1 MEIVLALFASLM
13 FAIGTVLQQKAG
25 LDEPVETEGSGL
37 LLQMVRRPTWMAGIA
52 ADVVGF
58 GAQAVALTIG
68 RLAVVQPLLVLGV
81 VFALPLGVRLT
92 HQKIGRLDVGAAVI
106 VVCSLGVFLVVA
118 DPSGGRNDAPLG
130 QWLIAGSACALVS
143 GALFTSSRTA
153 RPALKAA
160 LLGTATGVLFGLV
173 AALTKSVGDQ
183 VENGVLQIFTHGH
196 LYALIAAAYVGLTF
210 NQMALNTGRLAPAI
224 ATSMSF
230 DPVVSVILGLTL
242 LQEGLDTTAAG
253 KVVGVMALVVALGGI
268 GVLARRREG
277 ATAAK
282 PVHGTHVVGAKT
294 IAGSGPPRPV
304 PADPAG

>member
-25 LDEPVETEGSGL
+25 LDEPVKTEGSGL
-37 LLQMVRRPTWMAGIA
+37 LLQMARRPAWMAGIA

-92 HQKIGRLDVGAAVI
+92 HQKIGPLDVGAAVI
-106 VVCSLGVFLVVA
+106 VVCSLGVFLFVA

-130 QWLIAGSACALVS
+130 QWLIAGSACAVVS

-224 ATSMSF
+224 ATSMAF

-242 LQEGLDTTAAG
+242 LQEGLDTTAGG
-253 KVVGVMALVVALGGI
+253 KVVGVMALVVALGGL

-304 PADPAG
+304 PADPAN